1 MFNRIRDAAFGISA
15 LVLAGLPAQAAPS
28 FSSAG
33 VLSNSTNLEFFITDA
48 SCTACSTAIEVV
60 PYLDNAF
67 LIRNASTAEPLV
79 AAGDDLSIAIYVVV
93 YNGFNLKQWM
103 TQMVDTVNGSL
114 GENIT
119 DEDVNPALGLGFVSV
134 AGTQLGVI
142 SWGYSTNAI
151 SGEKDI
157 NGLAGSIGG
166 VIQGVVPVVPAPAS
180 LAVFAAGLFG
190 LFGLRRRAKA

>member
-1 MFNRIRDAAFGISA
+1 MFNRIRDAAFGVAA
-15 LVLAGLPAQAAPS
+15 LALAALPVQAAPT

-33 VLSNSTNLEFFITDA
+33 VLSNSGDLEFFITDA
-48 SCTACSTAIEVV
+48 TCSACSTAIEVV

-67 LIRNASTAEPLV
+67 LIRNATNTDPLV
-79 AAGDDLSIAIYVVV
+79 AAGDDLSLAIYVIV

-103 TQMVDTVNGSL
+103 TQMIDTVSGSL

-119 DEDVNPALGLGFVSV
+119 DEDVDPGLGLGFVSV
-134 AGTQLGVI
+134 AGTQLGI
-142 SWGYSTNAI
+142 INWSYATLAI

-157 NGLAGSIGG
+157 NGLAGSVGG

-180 LAVFAAGLFG
+180 LGLFAAGLFG
-190 LFGLRRRAKA
+190 LFGLRRRARA